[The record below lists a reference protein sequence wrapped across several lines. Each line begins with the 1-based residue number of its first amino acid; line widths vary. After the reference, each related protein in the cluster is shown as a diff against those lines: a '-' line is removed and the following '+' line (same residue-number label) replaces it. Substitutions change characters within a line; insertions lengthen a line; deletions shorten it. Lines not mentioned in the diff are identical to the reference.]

1 MENILERFLRY
12 VAVDTQSD
20 DRCECQPSTAKQF
33 DLQKLL
39 QAELQAMGISAEVDE
54 YGYLMA
60 AIPSNTDKKVD
71 SIGFIAHVDTSPDC
85 SGKDVKPQIVE
96 NYNGEDIVLNAERNI
111 ILSVDKFPELKQYHG
126 KTIITTDGTTLLGAD
141 DKAGVAAIMY
151 AVEYL
156 QSNPN
161 IKHGDIKIAFTP
173 DEEVGRGTEHFD
185 VEKFGAKYAYTIDGG
200 EIGELEYENFNAASA
215 DITIVGEGIHP
226 GYAKDKMINA
236 LSVAIEIDNS
246 LPKKERPQ
254 HTEGYEGFYHLVE
267 LSGETENATMKYIIR
282 DHDMVAFEARKKTMQ
297 QVVDNLNTIY
307 GGNRIKLTIKDSY
320 YNMKEK
326 VEPHYHIVEKA
337 IKAMQQCGVEAKVKP
352 IRGGTDGATLS
363 YKGLPCPNI
372 FAGGHNFHGK
382 YEYLPLESMQ
392 KASEV
397 ILAIIQLFIEEN
409 NNKN

>member
-12 VAVDTQSD
+12 VAIDTQSD

-85 SGKDVKPQIVE
+85 SGKGVKPQIVE

-246 LPKKERPQ
+246 LPKKNVRNIP
-254 HTEGYEGFYHLVE
+254 
-267 LSGETENATMKYIIR
+267 
-282 DHDMVAFEARKKTMQ
+282 
-297 QVVDNLNTIY
+297 
-307 GGNRIKLTIKDSY
+307 
-320 YNMKEK
+320 
-326 VEPHYHIVEKA
+326 
-337 IKAMQQCGVEAKVKP
+337 KAM
-352 IRGGTDGATLS
+352 RD
-363 YKGLPCPNI
+363 
-372 FAGGHNFHGK
+372 F
-382 YEYLPLESMQ
+382 
-392 KASEV
+392 
-397 ILAIIQLFIEEN
+397 IIW
-409 NNKN
+409 

>member
-20 DRCECQPSTAKQF
+20 DRNECQPSTAKQF

-60 AIPSNTDKKVD
+60 SIASNVDKAVPA
-71 SIGFIAHVDTSPDC
+71 IGFIAHVDTSPDC

-151 AVEYL
+151 ALNYIVEHP
-156 QSNPN
+156 QMP
-161 IKHGDIKIAFTP
+161 HGDIKIAFTP

-200 EIGELEYENFNAASA
+200 EIGELEYENFNAASVKISIQGQ
-215 DITIVGEGIHP
+215 DIHP
-226 GYAKDKMINA
+226 GYAKGKMLNA
-236 LSVAIEIDNS
+236 LNIATEINS
-246 LPKKERPQ
+246 LLPHEQRPEK
-254 HTEGYEGFYHLVE
+254 TEGYEGFYHLIDMEGTVE
-267 LSGETENATMKYIIR
+267 KATMYYIIR
-282 DHDMVAFEARKKTMQ
+282 DHNRDLFEEKKKYMADMISV
-297 QVVDNLNTIY
+297 LNNNYGKDTIQLE
-307 GGNRIKLTIKDSY
+307 IKNSY
-320 YNMKEK
+320 YNMKQQI
-326 VEPHYHIVEKA
+326 EPHIHIVDKA
-337 IKAMQQCGVEAKVKP
+337 IEAMKRCDIEAKVKP
-352 IRGGTDGATLS
+352 IRGGTDGARLS
-363 YKGLPCPNI
+363 YEGLPCPNI
-372 FAGGHNFHGK
+372 FAGGHNFHSR

-392 KASEV
+392 KAADV
-397 ILAIIQLFIEEN
+397 ILKIIELFVEDY
-409 NNKN
+409 K